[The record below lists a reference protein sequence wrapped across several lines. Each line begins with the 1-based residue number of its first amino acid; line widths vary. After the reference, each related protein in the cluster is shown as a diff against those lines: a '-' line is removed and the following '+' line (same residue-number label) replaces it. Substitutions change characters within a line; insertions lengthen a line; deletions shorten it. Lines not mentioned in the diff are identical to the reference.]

1 MAVIDMQHLTMNFGS
16 KKILKDLSTQIQ
28 TGEIVG
34 LIGLNGAG
42 KSTLINLM
50 LGLLTPSKG
59 QLTIFGEKANETKH
73 LDRIGVM
80 FQNATAVDH
89 VTVSEQLDW
98 LRSFYENPAPLSTLL
113 AAAGLSDMAKEKA
126 SSLSGGQLRRLCF
139 AQALSGQAD
148 LLFLDEPTAGMDI
161 ISRKKFWLQI
171 AQLKQAGKTIIL
183 TSHYL
188 DEIEQVA
195 TRLLILKD
203 GHFIHDGSLS
213 QLRNHFDQ
221 KVVSFD
227 SDLPIKLFTRLTG
240 VVSVTKKNQS
250 VRLITQNSDL
260 LLRQLLK
267 LDQDSVKNI
276 YVEKNSLNDLFSE
289 LVEEKSVELPA

>member
-59 QLTIFGEKANETKH
+59 QLTIFGEKVNETKH

-195 TRLLILKD
+195 THLLILKD

-227 SDLPIKLFTRLTG
+227 SDLPIKLFTCLTG
-240 VVSVTKKNQS
+240 VVSAVKKNRS